1 MTELNIPRVRLV
13 NPNASPPPPQGRPV
27 EIQVGQTIINLHPAD
42 AFVLFKALRRLY
54 NDGDI

>member
-1 MTELNIPRVRLV
+1 MKALMIPRVRV
-13 NPNASPPPPQGRPV
+13 VHPDSSPPPPQGRPI
-27 EIQVGQTIINLHPAD
+27 EIEVGQTILNLHPAD